1 MTSRSPTRI
10 VVGVRKACFAETM
23 SALTKSL
30 SPRLGDLSGRRHAS
44 GGRGGLLRPF
54 REGQFAV
61 QRNIDG
67 RSDQRRAEQSGQD
80 SACQPAQADGPPV
93 MRAALA
99 IPGDWRLEAKIDRMT
114 GARRERHEPN
124 RPRESSCGGW
134 RHDRPAWLSVIAML
148 TVGADSEECRL
159 MNHSRHKRPSPCRR
173 GREPSMNSPAC
184 NRPAWNSPACNCP
197 SGPLEGRRREPD
209 WRAPPL
215 DRDRL
220 PGETKLQAWKTSTNM
235 A

>member
-1 MTSRSPTRI
+1 
-10 VVGVRKACFAETM
+10 
-23 SALTKSL
+23 
-30 SPRLGDLSGRRHAS
+30 
-44 GGRGGLLRPF
+44 
-54 REGQFAV
+54 
-61 QRNIDG
+61 
-67 RSDQRRAEQSGQD
+67 
-80 SACQPAQADGPPV
+80 

-99 IPGDWRLEAKIDRMT
+99 IPGDWRLESKIDRMT

-220 PGETKLQAWKTSTNM
+220 PGETKLQAVENIHQHGLNGAKCRDRARFRPKRSSASSKTAEISYWKGCWRGQNAFFSVL
-235 A
+235 